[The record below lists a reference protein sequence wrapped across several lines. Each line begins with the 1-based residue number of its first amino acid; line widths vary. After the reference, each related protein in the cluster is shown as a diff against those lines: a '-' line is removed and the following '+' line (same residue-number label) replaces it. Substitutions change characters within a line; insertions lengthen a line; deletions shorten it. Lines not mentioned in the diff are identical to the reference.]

1 MVRRAAKCCS
11 TFSPNKRD
19 DAGASGSRVNPRG
32 GICQMYLL
40 QRAIVLLLTLFT
52 AVTFNFFL
60 PRLVPG
66 DPAGAMIAMHQGSLD
81 PRAIESLKAMYGIDD
96 QTPLLFQ
103 YFEYLGNLA
112 RGNFG
117 RSTSVFPAEVADVI
131 WAAAPWTIGLIGI
144 TTILSFAIGSALG
157 LYSAWRRGTPL
168 ADWLPPIALL
178 THSMP
183 YFWVGILMLFF
194 FAFSLAWF
202 PLSGGAAPFVADPWQ
217 WLLSVINHAILPAAA
232 IISTSAGGWL
242 LTMRNNAVTVIGDD
256 YVMLARA
263 KGLSNARIV
272 NRYVLRNA
280 LLPSLT
286 SFGMALGFVL
296 SGSLLTEI
304 VFSYPGIGFRLY
316 SAVASLDYPLMQGI
330 FLIIAAAVLII
341 NFLVDAAYV
350 FLDPRVRDGSRPQ

>member
-1 MVRRAAKCCS
+1 
-11 TFSPNKRD
+11 
-19 DAGASGSRVNPRG
+19 
-32 GICQMYLL
+32 MYLL
-40 QRAIVLLLTLFT
+40 QRAAVLLVTFFT
-52 AVTFNFFL
+52 AITFNFFL

-66 DPAGAMIAMHQGSLD
+66 DPAGAMIAMYQGRLD
-81 PRAIESLKAMYGIDD
+81 PRAIDALKAMYGIDD
-96 QTPLLFQ
+96 QTPLLLQ
-103 YFEYLGNLA
+103 YFEYLGKLA
-112 RGNFG
+112 RGDFG
-117 RSTSVFPAEVADVI
+117 RSTSVFPAAVADVI
-131 WAAAPWTIGLIGI
+131 WTALPWTVGLIGV
-144 TTILSFAIGSALG
+144 TTILSFTIGSALG

-168 ADWLPPIALL
+168 ANWLAPLALL

-183 YFWVGILMLFF
+183 YFWVALLMLFT

-202 PLSGGAAPFVADPWQ
+202 PLSGGADPFVADPWQ
-217 WLLSVINHAILPAAA
+217 WLLSVFNHAFLPASA
-232 IISTSAGGWL
+232 IVLTSAGGWL

-263 KGLSNARIV
+263 KGLGNWRII

-304 VFSYPGIGFRLY
+304 VFSYPGLGFRLY

-341 NFLVDAAYV
+341 NFIVDAAYV
-350 FLDPRVRDGSRPQ
+350 LLDPRVRDGSSAP